1 MPKITVVIDKKGQAT
16 ITAEGFSGPACM
28 NATKNLVAAL
38 GGATEEEV
46 TPEFYGPDL
55 EADQEVQ
62 RG

>member
-16 ITAEGFSGPACM
+16 ITAEGFSGPACIA
-28 NATKNLVAAL
+28 ATKNLVTAL

-46 TPEFYGPDL
+46 TRDFYEPDL
-55 EADQEVQ
+55 DTDQEVH

>member
-38 GGATEEEV
+38 GGAKEEEV

-55 EADQEVQ
+55 ETEQEVH